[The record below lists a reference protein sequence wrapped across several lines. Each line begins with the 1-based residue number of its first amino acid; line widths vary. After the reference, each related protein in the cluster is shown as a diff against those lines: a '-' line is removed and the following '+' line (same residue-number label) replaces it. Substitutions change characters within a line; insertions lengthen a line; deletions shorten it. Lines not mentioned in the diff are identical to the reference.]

1 MATKTCRV
9 SFRRA
14 DGWFCSVE
22 VEAESVYEAA
32 VIALSTLTSNELSEG
47 VAPQTPIR
55 VQVIEPGP
63 ASIVAFADLKIWL
76 ERPTVNSSELATKR
90 RLRAVLAS

>member
-32 VIALSTLTSNELSEG
+32 VLALSTLTSNELSEG

-63 ASIVAFADLKIWL
+63 TKTVAITEIRRWL
-76 ERPTVNSSELATKR
+76 EMPALNPSEGAMKR
-90 RLRAVLAS
+90 KLRGLLAS